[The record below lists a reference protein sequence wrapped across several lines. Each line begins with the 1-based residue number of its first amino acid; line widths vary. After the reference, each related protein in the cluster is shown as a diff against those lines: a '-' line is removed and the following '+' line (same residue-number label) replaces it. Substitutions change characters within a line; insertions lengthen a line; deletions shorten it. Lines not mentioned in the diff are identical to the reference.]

1 MISDPSIAHGGDFC
15 IPHKKRTGKLF
26 HVKHMFAI
34 LAKKEKRRAS
44 PVGLFA
50 VFGHLTIHK
59 DKGGRAEQHAPEY
72 GKAAVHRQEE
82 K

>member
-26 HVKHMFAI
+26 HVKHMFVI

-50 VFGHLTIHK
+50 VFGHQTI
-59 DKGGRAEQHAPEY
+59 DKNEGRAAQQDT
-72 GKAAVHRQEE
+72 GKDGKLAAHGQ
-82 K
+82 

>member
-1 MISDPSIAHGGDFC
+1 MISDPSIAHGGVFVFP
-15 IPHKKRTGKLF
+15 IKSERGKLF

-50 VFGHLTIHK
+50 VFGHQTIHK